1 MRADRRRGARI
12 AARRVVRAGAR
23 AVAVALAVAAGCSPG
38 GRAETPAAAP
48 ARDQETYVA
57 VGADDTLG
65 VGLDRPLV
73 DEWPKVLFR
82 DELPRGTVFVN
93 VAAERATVADALD
106 QQVPLALE
114 LEPTLVT
121 VWLNLDDLAL
131 GTPVATYER
140 QLGDL
145 VRALRRD
152 GDTRV
157 LVANTPEFTSA
168 DPARVAAYNAAI
180 ARVARAEGAELVDLH
195 AADVAAPSR
204 SHPSPEGHAAIAKA
218 FAAVL

>member
-1 MRADRRRGARI
+1 VTAGLRRRVTG
-12 AARRVVRAGAR
+12 VAG
-23 AVAVALAVAAGCSPG
+23 VAGVVALMLALASAVAAGCSPG
-38 GRAETPAAAP
+38 GGAESPSAASAE
-48 ARDQETYVA
+48 DHETYVA

-93 VAAERATVADALD
+93 AAAERASVADALD
-106 QQVPLALE
+106 HQVPLALE
-114 LEPTLVT
+114 LDPTLVT

-140 QLGDL
+140 GLTD
-145 VRALRRD
+145 VVHALRQ
-152 GDTRV
+152 GGQTRV
-157 LVANTPEFTSA
+157 LVANTPEFPGA
-168 DPARVAAYNAAI
+168 APARVAAYNAAI